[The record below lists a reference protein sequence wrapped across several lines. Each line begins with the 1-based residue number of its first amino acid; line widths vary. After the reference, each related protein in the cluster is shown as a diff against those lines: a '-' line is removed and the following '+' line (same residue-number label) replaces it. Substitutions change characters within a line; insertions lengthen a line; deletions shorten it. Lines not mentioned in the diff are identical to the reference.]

1 LAKEIILKDLSSPT
15 KVKEILAKYNF
26 STRKALGQNFLIDG
40 NIIEKIVQAADVTDK
55 DLVVEI
61 GTGIGVLT
69 SALAE
74 KASQVVAVEID
85 QKLKP
90 ILSETLAAY
99 DNTEVVFKDAMGV
112 NFDQLVYEKSSGKYG
127 INAASYKLVANLP
140 YYITTP
146 LIMHMLTNR
155 FNLDT
160 LVLMT
165 QKEVAQRMV
174 AEPGQKDYGA
184 LTVAVQYYTESDIAF
199 KVPRTVF
206 HPKPEVDS
214 AVIRLKV
221 RKQPPVAVSDEK
233 LFFAVMR
240 AAFGQRRKTLLNA
253 LTGSSMNVSKEQWTS
268 ILHKINIDPKR
279 RGETLSI
286 KEFALIANE
295 LTKI

>member
-1 LAKEIILKDLSSPT
+1 MKDLSSPA
-15 KVKEILAKYNF
+15 KVREILARHNF

-40 NIIEKIVQAADVTDK
+40 NIINKIVQAAEVTAN

-90 ILSETLAAY
+90 ILTETLGDY
-99 DNTEVVFKDAMGV
+99 HNTAVVFADAMEV
-112 NFDQLVYEKSSGKYG
+112 DFDQLVAEKSAGRYG
-127 INAASYKLVANLP
+127 SKAQSYKLVANLP

-155 FNLDT
+155 FNLNR

-174 AEPGQKDYGA
+174 AKPGHKDYGA
-184 LTVAVQYYTESDIAF
+184 LTVAVQYYTEADIAF
-199 KVPRTVF
+199 KVPKTVF

-214 AVIRLKV
+214 AVICLKV
-221 RKQPPVAVSDEK
+221 REKPAVKVLNEK
-233 LFFAVMR
+233 LFFNVMR
-240 AAFGQRRKTLLNA
+240 AAFGMRRKTLLNA
-253 LTGSSMNVSKEQWTS
+253 LTGSTLNIGKEQWTN
-268 ILHKINIDPKR
+268 ILHKISIDPKR

-286 KEFALIANE
+286 EEFALIANE
-295 LTKI
+295 LAPYKN